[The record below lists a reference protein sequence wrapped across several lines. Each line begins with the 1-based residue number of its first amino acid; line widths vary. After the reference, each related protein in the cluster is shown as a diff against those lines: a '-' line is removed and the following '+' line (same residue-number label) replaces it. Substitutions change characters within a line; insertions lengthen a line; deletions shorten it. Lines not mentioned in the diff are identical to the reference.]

1 MPPDTLPA
9 VTAPMSEQK
18 LVCERTQSW
27 LVHAVIGLNL
37 CPFAK
42 AVHVK
47 EQIHY
52 VVSNAQDAEALR
64 MDLINELLALAETSP
79 EERDTT
85 LLIAPQCLRDFWEFN
100 LFAVEADKVLRQ
112 LGLQGQIQIATFHPQ
127 YVFAGVDENDISHCT
142 NRAPYPML
150 HLLRESSIN
159 RAVAAY
165 PDAAEIY
172 ERNMK
177 VLESLG
183 PEGWSALAQH
193 FMPATYDAQPAA
205 DADIRH
211 ENT

>member
-1 MPPDTLPA
+1 MP
-9 VTAPMSEQK
+9 EQN
-18 LVCERTQSW
+18 LVCQRTQAW

-47 EQIHY
+47 DQIHY
-52 VVSNAQDAEALR
+52 AVSKAEDAEALR
-64 MDLINELLALAETSP
+64 ADLQNELLALAQMPSEV
-79 EERDTT
+79 RDTT
-85 LLIAPQCLRDFWEFN
+85 LLIAPQCLHDFWEFN
-100 LFAVEADKVLRQ
+100 LFTAEADKVLRQ

-127 YVFAGVDENDISHCT
+127 FVFAGVDENDISHCT
-142 NRAPYPML
+142 NRSPYPML

-165 PDAAEIY
+165 TDASEIY
-172 ERNMK
+172 ERNMH

-183 PEGWSALAQH
+183 PQGWNALAHH
-193 FMPATYDAQPAA
+193 FMPTTPDAQPATA
-205 DADIRH
+205 ADIRH

>member
-1 MPPDTLPA
+1 MR
-9 VTAPMSEQK
+9 EQN
-18 LVCERTQSW
+18 LVSQRTQAW

-47 EQIHY
+47 GQIHY
-52 VVSNAQDAEALR
+52 AVSNAQDAEALR
-64 MDLINELLALAETSP
+64 ADLQNELLALAQMPSEV
-79 EERDTT
+79 RDTT
-85 LLIAPQCLRDFWEFN
+85 LLIAPQCLHDFWEFN
-100 LFAVEADKVLRQ
+100 LFTAEADKVLRL
-112 LGLQGQIQIATFHPQ
+112 LGLQGQIQIAPFHPQ
-127 YVFAGVDENDISHCT
+127 FVFAGVDENDISHFT
-142 NRAPYPML
+142 NRSPYPML
-150 HLLRESSIN
+150 HLLRESSID

-172 ERNMK
+172 ERNMH

-183 PEGWSALAQH
+183 PQGWNALAQH
-193 FMPATYDAQPAA
+193 FTPGTSDKQHSV